1 MGHSNFWSVF
11 LFLLYEKNPMCYGG
25 SVMRFIKPVSFLFSL
40 VMLPVYRAN
49 AATISSNV
57 FNDINLTE
65 DTLVLENA
73 VVRSDNL
80 YVDATMTLE
89 NHGLIQTNI
98 IVDYGRE
105 LRLKN
110 TGTINADFVLESG
123 ATLIH
128 EVTNAQELQYIDFDN
143 TKHIMNVESSDVL
156 SLSGILNVGQGASKI
171 NIQNTRI
178 NIDAKPAKTDT
189 YVQINGNVVFVL
201 GNSDGIYEDVF
212 LDDVRGGAMVRF
224 ESLNINPLFADYGYI
239 KNNKLYVGRMRETD
253 YAKVFDND
261 LGRFLNSA
269 RESGKNDSLFSA
281 LDTAMDMGE
290 LNHIMNS
297 SVLFNRDILFQ
308 PLRIVNALDS
318 ADVDLEKGDATGG
331 LFGIKS
337 DNFYMYGLNVGLY
350 SAVSEKLR
358 IHAGVRVGTMD
369 YLSDF
374 DVFGGNMY
382 TLNLGAKYLIN
393 TDSFVRLDSI
403 FNFMHTDINSVFY
416 DGAEIDKPRATSGYI
431 NTDVGHNFVL
441 DNGFVLSP
449 FIGIVGERYSV
460 DNYSDSDIGMRAG
473 TDVKFETEFSG
484 IKYIYA
490 TRVIIDINSYFAA
503 AGSIGVW
510 SDMDALG
517 ADVSATVT
525 NSQNVISYKLSI
537 DGKISF

>member
-1 MGHSNFWSVF
+1 
-11 LFLLYEKNPMCYGG
+11 
-25 SVMRFIKPVSFLFSL
+25 
-40 VMLPVYRAN
+40 MLPVYKAG
-49 AATISSNV
+49 AVTISGNV

-73 VVRSDNL
+73 VVQSDNL
-80 YVDATMTLE
+80 YVDAKMTLE
-89 NHGLIQTNI
+89 NRGLIQTNI

-110 TGTINADFVLESG
+110 SGTINADFVLESG

-156 SLSGILNVGQGASKI
+156 SLSGVLNVGQSASKI
-171 NIQNTRI
+171 NFQNTRI
-178 NIDAKPAKTDT
+178 NIDAKPIKTDT

-253 YAKVFDND
+253 YGKVFDND
-261 LGRFLNSA
+261 LGHFLNSA
-269 RESGKNDSLFSA
+269 RESGKNASLFSA
-281 LDTAMDMGE
+281 LDTAMNMGE

-318 ADVDLEKGDATGG
+318 ADVDFETGDVTGG

-337 DNFYMYGLNVGLY
+337 DNFYMYGLNVRFNSG
-350 SAVSEKLR
+350 VSEKLR

-374 DVFGGNMY
+374 DIFGGGIY

-393 TDSFVRLDSI
+393 TDSFVRLNSI
-403 FNFMHTDINSVFY
+403 FNCMHTDIDSVFY
-416 DGAEIDKPRATSGYI
+416 DGAEIDKPRAVSGYI

-441 DNGFVLSP
+441 GNGLVLSP
-449 FIGIVGERYSV
+449 FMGIVGERYSV
-460 DNYSDSDIGMRAG
+460 DNYSESDIGMRAG
-473 TDVKFETEFSG
+473 TDVKFETELSG

-490 TRVIIDINSYFAA
+490 TRVIIDTNSYFAA

-525 NSQNVISYKLSI
+525 NSQDVISYKLSI